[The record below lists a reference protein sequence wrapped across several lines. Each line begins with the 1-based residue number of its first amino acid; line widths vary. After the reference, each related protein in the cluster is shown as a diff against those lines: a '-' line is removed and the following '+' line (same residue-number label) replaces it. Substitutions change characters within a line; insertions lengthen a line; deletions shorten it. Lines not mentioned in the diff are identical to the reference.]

1 MFIAIK
7 QEMVLE
13 AQTRAFNA
21 PDTDFHNG
29 SGVATKWHQ
38 TTRNTNFRC
47 KVYGAK
53 QNRRCRA
60 LKWRENTQNMSFGSK
75 GVHYNLSS
83 SMCRAL
89 LF

>member
-29 SGVATKWHQ
+29 PGAATKGREI
-38 TTRNTNFRC
+38 TRTRVLDV
-47 KVYGAK
+47 KYV
-53 QNRRCRA
+53 
-60 LKWRENTQNMSFGSK
+60 
-75 GVHYNLSS
+75 V
-83 SMCRAL
+83 
-89 LF
+89 